1 MSYFD
6 KKLHES
12 ILAAISVR
20 EQQPVGDYKGLKN
33 ILLTLI
39 QGGLVR
45 SGYIYLTHKVEFDII
60 DNGDGSTITIN
71 PFNFFTGLL
80 LQGHICPEV
89 ATKDVIKY
97 SVENGEYA
105 WIDNTFIFIPN
116 TPIKRLSFE
125 GLLISG
131 GDSKHFKDF
140 KESMGDRDFLREY
153 LNSPRPEE
161 PLTEGQFHTVWTEA
175 VGMHGYSNF
184 FFQKLFNKMKEKGLL
199 INKENK

>member
-12 ILAAISVR
+12 ILSAISVR
-20 EQQPVGDYKGLKN
+20 EQQPAGDYKGLRN

-39 QGGLVR
+39 QGGLIR
-45 SGYIYLTHKVEFDII
+45 SGYMYLTHKVEFDII
-60 DNGDGSTITIN
+60 YNGDGSTITIN

-97 SVENGEYA
+97 SVENVEYA

-116 TPIKRLSFE
+116 KPIERLSFE
-125 GLLISG
+125 GVLV
-131 GDSKHFKDF
+131 GDETSEDF
-140 KESMGDRDFLREY
+140 LRKMRGSDRDFLREY

-161 PLTEGQFHTVWTEA
+161 TLTEGQFHTVWTEA